1 MLGSARRVQSPLA
14 VGRVVSLGLAMLLG
28 TAELLAQPAER
39 APDVVRASAEF
50 TAPEGCGS
58 RADLIARITR
68 RSERIQFEAEPDPP
82 RKLAVVIAAEGDA
95 LVATLELEQPSGR
108 RSSRILR
115 ASTCDEALEAAAL
128 VAAVSL
134 DPTASTAPERELPP
148 PPAVLEPPLAPVTKA
163 PPSRAGGA
171 PAERAETLNVG
182 IAAMVVGQASWG
194 PAPSL
199 LPGIGFALAV
209 ELDTG
214 TLFSPLARASY
225 VHSGGGGFNPETGTG
240 QAAFELNQ
248 GALELCPVRFGSRKA
263 ALFPCP
269 FFTGG
274 RLLAQGSETLEAET
288 HSRPWWVAGG
298 ALLALLRPIGP
309 LELQLSG
316 SVGIPLIRDT
326 FQFAPGEPGHVVH
339 EVPGA
344 VFVLG
349 LGAGAVFP

>member
-1 MLGSARRVQSPLA
+1 
-14 VGRVVSLGLAMLLG
+14 LGLAMLLG
-28 TAELLAQPAER
+28 AAELLAQPAER
-39 APDVVRASAEF
+39 APDVVRASVEF

-68 RSERIQFEAEPDPP
+68 RSERIQFVAEPEPP
-82 RKLAVVIAAEGDA
+82 RKLAVAIAAEGEA

-108 RSSRILR
+108 RSSRTLR
-115 ASTCDEALEAAAL
+115 AATCDEALEAVAL

-148 PPAVLEPPLAPVTKA
+148 TPPPAAETPAAPVTQ
-163 PPSRAGGA
+163 A
-171 PAERAETLNVG
+171 PASKAVTAPDEQSETLNIGV
-182 IAAMVVGQASWG
+182 AAVVLGQASWG

-209 ELDTG
+209 VLDTG
-214 TLFSPLARASY
+214 TPFSPMARASY

-248 GALELCPVRFGSRKA
+248 GALELCPVRFGSRSA
-263 ALFPCP
+263 AIFPCP

-288 HSRPWWVAGG
+288 HSRPWWVVGG
-298 ALLALLRPIGP
+298 ALLALFRPVGP

-326 FQFAPGEPGHVVH
+326 FQFGPADPEHVVH